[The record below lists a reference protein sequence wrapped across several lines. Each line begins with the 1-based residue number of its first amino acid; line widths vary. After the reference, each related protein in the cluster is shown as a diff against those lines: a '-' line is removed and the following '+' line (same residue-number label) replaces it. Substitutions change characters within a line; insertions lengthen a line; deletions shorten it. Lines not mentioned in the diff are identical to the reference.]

1 METTWF
7 MEITDQELI
16 ETEEEQ
22 GNQNTKRITAYD
34 VELFKS
40 FIQTSN
46 PDLLD
51 STSLHELSL
60 QVPNDLLSKFIFG
73 VRKKDGSDYEPT
85 SLRGFL
91 SSIQRYLN
99 KQSYGFTSFTD
110 VVLKLSLTERDPV
123 RVYKI
128 YASKRPESIKTD
140 DSPFYLALSNLQP
153 SSLSINVNLQQKT
166 FPAKRERSSRKWK
179 RVR

>member
-91 SSIQRYLN
+91 
-99 KQSYGFTSFTD
+99 
-110 VVLKLSLTERDPV
+110 
-123 RVYKI
+123 
-128 YASKRPESIKTD
+128 
-140 DSPFYLALSNLQP
+140 
-153 SSLSINVNLQQKT
+153 
-166 FPAKRERSSRKWK
+166 
-179 RVR
+179 